1 MFGSKLILISKRPP
15 SMLHR
20 IVSRGSF
27 YPSAQIG
34 LEGYCRHP
42 AGGRA
47 GVTTAPLPLS
57 RAQLLSDRGQTW

>member
-1 MFGSKLILISKRPP
+1 
-15 SMLHR
+15 MLN
-20 IVSRGSF
+20 F

-57 RAQLLSDRGQTW
+57 RVQLLSDRGQTW

>member
-1 MFGSKLILISKRPP
+1 MECASDALLSCT
-15 SMLHR
+15 
-20 IVSRGSF
+20 F

-47 GVTTAPLPLS
+47 GVATSPLPLS

>member
-1 MFGSKLILISKRPP
+1 MGVVIGQGNA
-15 SMLHR
+15 
-20 IVSRGSF
+20 VSPVSDSLLF